1 MTGLGAAWVRV
12 KAVSQTGKNGKILK
26 WLALCQFLTFFHQET
41 YLEFQIHYRM
51 FVAMAQ
57 IQKTNIKKK

>member
-1 MTGLGAAWVRV
+1 MAGFL
-12 KAVSQTGKNGKILK
+12 SIFKI
-26 WLALCQFLTFFHQET
+26 FHQET
-41 YLEFQIHYRM
+41 YFEFQIHHRI